1 MFLVPIITTLLCFLT
16 CAACLHYLLSRQG
29 WLWVLPFSISGLFLY
44 ISIEPLMRV
53 ATGLSNGGDLVRISP
68 DRSIAEVIPLIIV
81 ILWYLMVMI
90 FHLTLK
96 YVMPVNRHLSYTRKN
111 LHETRYIERV
121 ETKMM
126 KRSIR
131 RRTRLALREIRNPKG
146 SFYPLDWVALF
157 DE

>member
-1 MFLVPIITTLLCFLT
+1 
-16 CAACLHYLLSRQG
+16 
-29 WLWVLPFSISGLFLY
+29 
-44 ISIEPLMRV
+44 MRV

-111 LHETRYIERV
+111 LHEARYIERV

-126 KRSIR
+126 KRRIR
-131 RRTRLALREIRNPKG
+131 SRTRLALREIRNPKG